1 MLSKGKA
8 VRCAAAMLLVF
19 SLCLALIGCHQTET
33 DESGTDAPSSES
45 QAENTPEA
53 PSGEE
58 DSGDETAPTDA
69 AGTGNG
75 TTAKQNGGKTSQTKN
90 RTTRTVASNA
100 ITAPD
105 KKFEVEIPDEIAEQ
119 IKPVRDHVIYETV
132 KDMGKRTFKLGTF
145 WPQEYIKGTFAN
157 SEFRAAQLRQI
168 EKDYNCTIEI
178 VAMSSDTYAR
188 DISARKAAGQIYAH
202 VFDLQTQFND
212 LITNGTLAN
221 LRTVSSVDLKK
232 NEWNMAMTLAA
243 TIKDGIYGVG
253 VDQEKILR
261 AYIYFN
267 KNIAEKYNL
276 GNLYDLVRKGEWTF
290 DKFEELSKTV
300 YEKSNHKIY
309 GCASYLRYWLGN
321 FAYANE
327 TSPVILVNNKAVF
340 NKTDEKLLN
349 VWNYWRNYAKAG
361 LMDRKLFKELNPA
374 GNEAKTESTMGAF
387 TSGKALFFHCNEYA
401 PPYLSP
407 VMEDDYGLL
416 PIPVGPDAKSKGYK
430 SIITDARYYALYDED
445 PDIEDSGI
453 ILKAI
458 ANRCYHRIKDWDNAM
473 AVSLRDEE
481 SLEMMHIVMNGELQ
495 IVAGGDVLKG
505 GMYDYNVKAIPKIML
520 LEQTPK
526 EAFDAISKSVQ
537 VQMDKYYSN

>member
-1 MLSKGKA
+1 MLAKA
-8 VRCAAAMLLVF
+8 KVLRRMVALIAVLVLLV
-19 SLCLALIGCHQTET
+19 ALVGCGKKSNGPDLNSEMSGVSDLVNDVDDTASDAVDATE
-33 DESGTDAPSSES
+33 
-45 QAENTPEA
+45 
-53 PSGEE
+53 
-58 DSGDETAPTDA
+58 SGDESNVGGA
-69 AGTGNG
+69 
-75 TTAKQNGGKTSQTKN
+75 TTNGGKGTTGTTKKKGTTTS
-90 RTTRTVASNA
+90 RTIASNA
-100 ITAPD
+100 IDAPD
-105 KKFEVEIPDEIAEQ
+105 KKWEVEIPDEIAEQ
-119 IKPVRDHVIYETV
+119 IKPVRDHIIYETV
-132 KDMGKRTFKLGTF
+132 KDMGGRNFKLGTF

-157 SEFRAAQLRQI
+157 SEFRAAQLRQL

-178 VAMSSDTYAR
+178 VAMSSNTYAR
-188 DISARKAAGQIYAH
+188 DISAQKAAGNVYAH

-221 LRTVSSVDLKK
+221 LRTVSSVDLQK
-232 NEWNMAMTLAA
+232 NEWNMAMMLAS

-261 AYIYFN
+261 SYIYFN
-267 KNIAEKYNL
+267 KNIAKKYNL
-276 GNLYDLVRKGEWTF
+276 GDLYELVRKGEWTF
-290 DKFEELSKTV
+290 EKFEELSKTV
-300 YEKSNHKIY
+300 YEKSNHKVY
-309 GCASYLRYWLGN
+309 GCVSYLRYWLGN

-327 TSPVILVNNKAVF
+327 TSPVILKDNKAIF
-340 NKTDEKLLN
+340 NPTDEKLLN
-349 VWNYWRNYAKAG
+349 VWNFWRNYAKAG
-361 LMDRKLFKELNPA
+361 RIDRKLFKELNPA

-387 TSGKALFFHCNEYA
+387 TSGKALFFNCNEYA

-416 PIPVGPDAKSKGYK
+416 PVPLGPDAKSKGYK

-458 ANRCYHRIKDWDNAM
+458 ANRCYHRIKDWDSAM
-473 AVSLRDEE
+473 AVSLRDED
-481 SLEMMHIVMNGELQ
+481 SLEMMHIVMNGELE